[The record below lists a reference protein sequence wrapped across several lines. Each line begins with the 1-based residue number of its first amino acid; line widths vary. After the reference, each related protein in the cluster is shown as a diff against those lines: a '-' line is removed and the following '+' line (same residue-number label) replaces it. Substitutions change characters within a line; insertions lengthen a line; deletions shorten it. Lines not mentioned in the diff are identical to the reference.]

1 MSEKRK
7 RPTAEIIN
15 PGLGDI
21 EKVRDILF
29 GKYVSDFHER
39 FAILEE
45 RLEADVEQLKQRL
58 TDKFDS
64 MDEAV
69 NKSLERLDKQI
80 LIEQNNRDS
89 ELTSL
94 QGSFNKAEEALKHS
108 ISLMEDQAN
117 QDLVAVRESLK
128 SSHEE
133 LMDANNTAQAQLLE
147 QLEKQKQMLEDDKV
161 GRQSLAL
168 MFDEVA
174 LRLRGTT
181 ES

>member
-15 PGLGDI
+15 PGLGEI

-117 QDLVAVRESLK
+117 QELASVRASLEESHQDLLDRTLSNQAELTSQLDQQK
-128 SSHEE
+128 EE
-133 LMDANNTAQAQLLE
+133 LEN
-147 QLEKQKQMLEDDKV
+147 DKV

-168 MFDEVA
+168 LLDEVA
-174 LRLRGTT
+174 IKLRG
-181 ES
+181 S

>member
-7 RPTAEIIN
+7 RSTAEIIN

-29 GKYVSDFHER
+29 GKYVSDFQER

-69 NKSLERLDKQI
+69 NKSLERLDQQI

-94 QGSFNKAEEALKHS
+94 QGSFSKAEEALKHS

-133 LMDANNTAQAQLLE
+133 LMDASNTAQAQLLE

-174 LRLRGTT
+174 LRLRGT

>member
-1 MSEKRK
+1 MSEKKK

-29 GKYVSDFHER
+29 GKYVSDFQER
-39 FAILEE
+39 FALLEE
-45 RLEADVEQLKQRL
+45 RLEEDVDQLKQRL
-58 TDKFDS
+58 MDKFDS

-80 LIEQNNRDS
+80 LVEQNNRDS
-89 ELTSL
+89 ELALL
-94 QGSFNKAEEALKHS
+94 QQNFSKAEEALKHS
-108 ISLMEDQAN
+108 INLMEDQAN
-117 QDLVAVRESLK
+117 QELIAVRESLK
-128 SSHEE
+128 NSHDE
-133 LMDANNTAQAQLLE
+133 LMEANTSAQTQLVN
-147 QLEKQKQMLEDDKV
+147 QLDKQKQMLEDDKV

-174 LRLRGTT
+174 LRLRGKD
-181 ES
+181 S

>member
-1 MSEKRK
+1 
-7 RPTAEIIN
+7 
-15 PGLGDI
+15 
-21 EKVRDILF
+21 
-29 GKYVSDFHER
+29 
-39 FAILEE
+39 
-45 RLEADVEQLKQRL
+45 
-58 TDKFDS
+58 

-69 NKSLERLDKQI
+69 NKSLERLDQQI

-94 QGSFNKAEEALKHS
+94 QGSFSKAEEALKHS

-133 LMDANNTAQAQLLE
+133 LMDASNTAQAQLLE
-147 QLEKQKQMLEDDKV
+147 
-161 GRQSLAL
+161 LAL

-174 LRLRGTT
+174 LRLRGT